1 MVLKTGPDRPFEL
14 VQPETDDASG
24 CFFNSYFGSVL
35 YLLVANGGNFTNL
48 QIFMDNS
55 INQEAIADN
64 NASVNNNLPVDPPI
78 SNDATNPNPPNAN
91 DSQSQDMLDGVAGI
105 GPGYKGPSYD
115 KLRIHLLAD
124 LKRECQVLVDSSAWK
139 ETGCTLMADGLC
151 FVKSIN
157 AFSIV
162 KNASHLC
169 NLFFEVIEWIGP
181 NDIVHVVT
189 DNAANYV
196 AAGRLINRKYDHIYW
211 SPSAAHCL
219 NLMLKDISSIAH
231 ISNLATRASKIT
243 VFVYNHTV
251 FLSWLRKRPHCR
263 EIVRPSATR
272 FATVFITLK
281 SIFDHKKDLQ
291 DDCFTVC
298 KLVGPLIKLLR
309 LVDVD
314 DKSSL
319 GYVYKGMLRAE
330 DAIKE
335 MFRQNKTAYQ
345 PYTDIINSRWD
356 KHLKKD
362 LHAAAYFLN
371 PSFFFNENYKEVP
384 DVMRG
389 ILDLVTLYCKCN
401 NLDSVDAM
409 KEIHLYRDQKESFD
423 RPEAIRAASQLK
435 PGEIDA
441 NLYQSG
447 GGSSGLYAA
456 SLE

>member
-1 MVLKTGPDRPFEL
+1 MQTVRSSPYNCSNETAGKPSNRPRTDRL
-14 VQPETDDASG
+14 GRTV
-24 CFFNSYFGSVL
+24 
-35 YLLVANGGNFTNL
+35 
-48 QIFMDNS
+48 MDNS

-78 SNDATNPNPPNAN
+78 SNDATNPNPPSAN

-105 GPGYKGPSYD
+105 GPSYKGPSYD

-139 ETGCTLMADGLC
+139 ETGCTLMADGWTDQR
-151 FVKSIN
+151 KRT
-157 AFSIV
+157 IV

-219 NLMLKDISSIAH
+219 NLILKDISNIAH

-251 FLSWLRKRPHCR
+251 FLSCLRKRPHCR
-263 EIVRPSATR
+263 EIVRPSATC

-309 LVDVD
+309 LVDAD

-371 PSFFFNENYKEVP
+371 PSFFFNENYKEAP
-384 DVMRG
+384 DVM
-389 ILDLVTLYCKCN
+389 
-401 NLDSVDAM
+401 
-409 KEIHLYRDQKESFD
+409 
-423 RPEAIRAASQLK
+423 
-435 PGEIDA
+435 
-441 NLYQSG
+441 
-447 GGSSGLYAA
+447 
-456 SLE
+456 